1 MSKIKRLRKSLVKS
15 SQDISTT
22 RTIKDLLLA
31 LGYSQALFD
40 VVVITD
46 GSGTS
51 WPKPTGSAALVA
63 VRHKEELLLHSSSS
77 AGTNQ
82 TAELDAVCLAMRYLL
97 SQNYHKQKKG
107 CRVLVITDSLLVE
120 NTLKGIAE
128 DPIKL
133 YNNATY
139 CDVVSGLLAMA
150 RRGFRYSVHRFSRN
164 ISPMHAAV
172 DAASRAAR
180 LQQDVRSAYDVALQ
194 ETPQSNRRKKQNAK
208 ERQQHQSAKED
219 RPKKRRAQ

>member
-15 SQDISTT
+15 NQDISTT

-46 GSGTS
+46 GSGSS

-63 VRHKEELLLHSSSS
+63 VRHQEEILLHSSSS

-97 SQNYHKQKKG
+97 SQNHHKQKKG

-194 ETPQSNRRKKQNAK
+194 KTPQSNRRKNNAK
-208 ERQQHQSAKED
+208 ERQHQSTEEA
-219 RPKKRRAQ
+219 RSKKRRTQ